1 MSRGDIVRLKLR
13 TGVGHEQ
20 RGARYGVVI
29 QSDALPVR
37 STLLIAPT
45 SLSAL
50 PASFRP
56 QIEVRGKT
64 TRVLLE
70 QLSVIDVSRVG
81 AKVGRLTAEEVW
93 SVDDALDLVLGL
105 R

>member
-1 MSRGDIVRLKLR
+1 VNRGDIVRLKLR
-13 TGVGHEQ
+13 KGVGHEQ
-20 RGARYGVVI
+20 QGARYGVVI

-56 QIEVRGKT
+56 QIVVRGKT
-64 TRVLLE
+64 TRLMLE
-70 QLSVIDVSRVG
+70 QLSAVNVTRVG
-81 AKVGRLTAEEVW
+81 AQVGHLAVEEGW
-93 SVDDALDLVLGL
+93 SVDEALDLVLGL